1 MNTVEYLVKKLE
13 EFGINDFFGLPGDYN
28 FNIVYA
34 IQNNPNTNW
43 IGCINELNAG
53 YAADGYAREKGFG
66 AVVTTYGVGELS
78 AINAIAGSYAENV
91 PVISIVGAPSSKLL
105 KNKTLVH
112 HQFNDINP
120 QAFIEAHK
128 SVTQASAFLTKD
140 NAKLEIDRVLKVF
153 AKEKKPVYICIPEDI
168 AVLEISERDVDY
180 GWISDMKTLQD
191 VVKKINEKIKKAK
204 HPVILADV
212 LTKRFNAAAKL
223 REFAE
228 KSGIPATNFPMG
240 MGIIDS
246 GFKNYL
252 GTYLSEYGNLSA
264 KKYLETTDCL
274 IASGVIYS
282 DMNSMGFKLPYKINS
297 QIAIYGTYTYIDGIR
312 YDNIKMADVLEK
324 LSEIIEYKDYGIKD
338 ISIGYEHA
346 EPEGQLTSDYIYPR
360 LQEFLQEGDIIFA
373 DAGLVPY
380 GIFKSKLPDNTSFN
394 VQALWCSI
402 GWATPAAFGA
412 ATAKPSSRIV
422 LVTGEGAHQISAMEV
437 GNMLRFGKKIVV
449 IVINNNG
456 YTVERVLS
464 GRPENELNEIVS
476 INYSKFARIFEGDI
490 WSTRVE
496 TADDFDKALKVTGIM
511 NKLCYI
517 EACTSKED
525 VPALANEY
533 FGKKSMHSESKS
545 KKTKSLT
552 DFFTKTD
559 DEKKTKKSS
568 KTEKEPKLNR
578 KGDIFST
585 TVHESLQHEE
595 TENG

>member
-13 EFGINDFFGLPGDYN
+13 ELGINDFFGLPGDYN

-34 IQNNPNTNW
+34 VQNNPNTNW
-43 IGCINELNAG
+43 IGCVNELNAG

-66 AVVTTYGVGELS
+66 AIVTTYGVGELS

-91 PVISIVGAPSSKLL
+91 PVISIVGAPSSKLI
-105 KNKTLVH
+105 KDQTLIH

-120 QAFIEAHK
+120 QAYINAFK
-128 SVTQASAFLTKD
+128 PVTETSAFLTKD

-153 AKEKKPVYICIPEDI
+153 AKERKPVYICIPEDI
-168 AVLEISERDVDY
+168 AVLDISERDVDY
-180 GWISDMKTLQD
+180 GWISDMKTLQN
-191 VVKKINEKIKKAK
+191 VVNKIREKLQKAK
-204 HPVILADV
+204 RPIILADV
-212 LTKRFNAAAKL
+212 LTKRFNAVSKL
-223 REFAE
+223 RDFAE
-228 KSGIPATNFPMG
+228 KSGIPVTNFPMG

-246 GFKNYL
+246 NFKNYL

-264 KKYLETTDCL
+264 KKHLETTDCL

-282 DMNSMGFKLPYKINS
+282 DMNSLGFKLPYKINS
-297 QIAIYGTYTYIDGIR
+297 QVAIYGTYTYIDGVR
-312 YDNIKMADVLEK
+312 YDNVKMADVLGK
-324 LSEIIEYKDYGIKD
+324 LADIIEYKDYNVKGNPF
-338 ISIGYEHA
+338 GYAHT

-412 ATAKPSSRIV
+412 SLAKPESRIV
-422 LVTGEGAHQISAMEV
+422 LITGEGAHQISAMEI
-437 GNMLRFGKKIVV
+437 GNMLRFGKKVVV
-449 IVINNNG
+449 IVINNKG

-464 GRPENELNEIVS
+464 GQPENALNDIVE
-476 INYSKFARIFEGDI
+476 INYSKFARIFEGNI

-525 VPALANEY
+525 IPVLAGDFFGRKPMPANN
-533 FGKKSMHSESKS
+533 KP

-559 DEKKTKKSS
+559 TEEKDKPKKEQ
-568 KTEKEPKLNR
+568 KIKR
-578 KGDIFST
+578 KGDIFPT
-585 TVHESLQHEE
+585 TVHESLQTDEE
-595 TENG
+595 QE